1 MEGKIY
7 LPTARKQLEDI
18 VDYIAVELAAPDAAL
33 DFIDEVD
40 KAAKS
45 LAEVPY
51 RHPIYHT
58 SFAVLEEVRW
68 ISVKN
73 YNMFYKVFEE
83 EKIYL
88 NPKLN
93 IVELSMS
100 VGTNRTYISNYIN
113 QQLHTTFYEYVNKW
127 RVKRAKELLS
137 STSLP
142 LEDIATQSGFNSLSS
157 FRRYFT
163 KSMGTTPQAFRKE

>member
-1 MEGKIY
+1 MYEIIY

-18 VDYIAVELAAPDAAL
+18 VDYIAVGLAAPDAAL

-45 LAEVPY
+45 LAEMPY

-73 YNMFYKVFEE
+73 HNVFYKIFEE
-83 EKIYL
+83 EKA
-88 NPKLN
+88 
-93 IVELSMS
+93 VEI
-100 VGTNRTYISNYIN
+100 R
-113 QQLHTTFYEYVNKW
+113 
-127 RVKRAKELLS
+127 RVANTLKVIRM
-137 STSLP
+137 
-142 LEDIATQSGFNSLSS
+142 I
-157 FRRYFT
+157 
-163 KSMGTTPQAFRKE
+163 